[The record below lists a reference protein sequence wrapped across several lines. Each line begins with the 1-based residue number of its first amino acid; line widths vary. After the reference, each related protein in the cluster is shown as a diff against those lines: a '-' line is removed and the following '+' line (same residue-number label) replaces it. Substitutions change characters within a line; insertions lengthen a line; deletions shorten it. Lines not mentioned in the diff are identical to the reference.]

1 MRRPGLVRTPADRRA
16 GPLPSRRPNR
26 LRAPKLPPGAA
37 IVELRTLCL
46 GEMDPTS
53 LAKLTPEELTQE
65 VERTLAE
72 IATQRR
78 IQLNGREQRAL
89 ARELVNDMLG
99 LGPLEPLLEDDTITD
114 IMVNGPEKVFVER
127 RGKLDSVQR
136 ALPRCRTRGPCL
148 PANRSA
154 RRAPHRREHAD
165 GGRTAEGRLPRQHRV
180 SAAGARRTVHIDPQ
194 VFPPQDRLRQAD
206 RIRLDDPAGCASC
219 WR

>member
-1 MRRPGLVRTPADRRA
+1 MPAPR
-16 GPLPSRRPNR
+16 
-26 LRAPKLPPGAA
+26 LPPGAA

-114 IMVNGPEKVFVER
+114 IMVNGPERVFVER
-127 RGKLDSVQR
+127 RGKLDSVRR
-136 ALPRCRTRGPCL
+136 ALPRCRDTWPMSASASPPGSGAASTR
-148 PANRSA
+148 A
-154 RRAPHRREHAD
+154 RRWWTH
-165 GGRTAEGRLPRQHRV
+165 G
-180 SAAGARRTVHIDPQ
+180 
-194 VFPPQDRLRQAD
+194 
-206 RIRLDDPAGCASC
+206 
-219 WR
+219 

>member
-1 MRRPGLVRTPADRRA
+1 MKLSEDAPVWFGRRQAECGGSRQGGRTASATPR
-16 GPLPSRRPNR
+16 
-26 LRAPKLPPGAA
+26 LPPGAA

-99 LGPLEPLLEDDTITD
+99 LGPLEPLLEDDLITD
-114 IMVNGPEKVFVER
+114 IMVNGPERVFVER
-127 RGKLDSVQR
+127 RGKLDSVRR
-136 ALPRCRTRGPCL
+136 ALPRCRARGPCL
-148 PANRSA
+148 PANRRSA
-154 RRAPHRREHAD
+154 SGAASTKAAD
-165 GGRTAEGRLPRQHRV
+165 GGRTAEGRFPRQHRV
-180 SAAGARRTVHIDPQ
+180 SAAGARRTLHIDPQ
-194 VFPPQDRLRQAD
+194 VLPPKDRLRQAD
-206 RIRLDDPAGCASC
+206 RIRH
-219 WR
+219 R